1 MKLNEQLPLH
11 SPDPGLWQHLS
22 AELDAMDAKAVY
34 QQKLEQ
40 LPVHSPDAGLW
51 AIINRRLNR
60 IAYYKTGIRIGLS
73 IAAGLLIFFTVSR
86 FSDFSTHQSLV
97 PSVANQQLKQP
108 IKSDTE
114 DPTQIPVA
122 VAVTSQNT
130 GIAANKQI
138 NPVIHSLNHQPE
150 IVTSTVE
157 AMPAGT
163 ETIPVPDASSLVNAV
178 ISQELSTTE
187 NPVVQSVSDQKVTEP
202 ITDKSFIATTPQFA
216 ESQNQINTPKNEKPK
231 KYFSPKEP
239 VPGGSKNHFAIAMDY
254 LPENINNGTENSV
267 FHNIA
272 LTASYNKEKVKFN
285 TSLGMAYN
293 EDQLEFNMNYDINTP
308 VTAEL
313 NGKVDTLYYN
323 LSNMSA
329 DFQGTEKHKYFTYTL
344 GIGRKLFSFG
354 KFSTWI
360 NAGAGFGLKLNNP
373 DLVANAENSLKN
385 NYSAKINSVKN
396 PSRTYNDVNINFI
409 TGIDF
414 NYKVLKRLSITFTP
428 TSRWYFKP
436 VLTKNNQPTDELTL
450 GFKTGMKFEF

>member
-1 MKLNEQLPLH
+1 MKLNEKLPLH

-22 AELDAMDAKAVY
+22 TKLDAKDAKAAY

-40 LPVHSPDAGLW
+40 LPVHSPDAGMW
-51 AIINRRLNR
+51 VIINRQLNH

-73 IAAGLLIFFTVSR
+73 IAAAILIFFTVSR
-86 FSDFSTHQSLV
+86 FSDFSTHQSLA

-114 DPTQIPVA
+114 SPTHIPVA
-122 VAVTSQNT
+122 VAVTSKNAV
-130 GIAANKQI
+130 IAANKQI
-138 NPVIHSLNHQPE
+138 NPIIHSLNQQPE
-150 IVTSTVE
+150 IVASAVE
-157 AMPAGT
+157 AMPVGT
-163 ETIPVPDASSLVNAV
+163 ETLPTPNVSSFINAV
-178 ISQELSTTE
+178 TSQELRITE
-187 NPVVQSVSDQKVTEP
+187 NPVVQSVSDQKIVEP
-202 ITDKSFIATTPQFA
+202 ITDDSFIKTTPQFA
-216 ESQNQINTPKNEKPK
+216 ESQIQTKTQKNEKPK
-231 KYFSPKEP
+231 KYFSPKES
-239 VPGGSKNHFAIAMDY
+239 VPGDSKNHFALAMDY
-254 LPENINNGTENSV
+254 LPENIDNGTENSV

-308 VTAEL
+308 VTAML

-354 KFSTWI
+354 KFSSWI

-373 DLVANAENSLKN
+373 DLVANAENSLIN
-385 NYSAKINSVKN
+385 NYDAKINSVKN
-396 PSRTYNDVNINFI
+396 PNRTYNDVNINFI

-414 NYKVLKRLSITFTP
+414 NYNVLKRLSITFTP